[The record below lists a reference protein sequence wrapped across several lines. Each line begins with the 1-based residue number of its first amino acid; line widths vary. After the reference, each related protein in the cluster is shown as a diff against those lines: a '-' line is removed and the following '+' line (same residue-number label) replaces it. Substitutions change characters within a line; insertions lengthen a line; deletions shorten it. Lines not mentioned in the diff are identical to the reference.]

1 MQQQF
6 EHYDLQIKSVE
17 KRQNQ
22 ILEGFMKN
30 KETIIGQTQ
39 EITKGLLD
47 SIQMQLEQNNQ
58 LSSPQDGKDHILKLE
73 NKNNKLLNE

>member
-1 MQQQF
+1 
-6 EHYDLQIKSVE
+6 
-17 KRQNQ
+17 
-22 ILEGFMKN
+22 MKN